1 MTATPTAKAADAN
14 SVECGGLTL
23 DWATLVDNFQH
34 GSKKARRSRRP
45 TSDRLDMPFQIRS
58 TANVVRL

>member
-14 SVECGGLTL
+14 SAECGGLTL

-45 TSDRLDMPFQIRS
+45 SDRLGRS